1 MIKFSPTSNSKI
13 SSLDFN
19 NIPFGQVF
27 SDHIFMVDY
36 KDGNWINP
44 RIEELK
50 PIPVHPGN
58 LAWHYG
64 QSIFEGMKAT
74 KDKNGNPMLFRPEM
88 HIERL
93 NASAERMCMPA
104 FPTDLFIEAVNQI
117 VDIEKDWIPPAKG
130 SALYLRPIMVAMDE
144 ALGVRASGEYLFM
157 IMTLPVGPY
166 YPKPVS
172 LITEQKYVRAAHGG
186 VGEAKTAGN
195 YAASLKPAQKAKELG
210 YDQVMWLDAQEFK
223 YVQEV
228 GTMNIFFVID
238 GEIITPSTEG
248 TILKGITRNSAI
260 TMLRDAGHTVT
271 ERNIDIQEIVDAYQ
285 AGTLTETFGTGTAAV
300 VSKVQKI
307 SHNGVE
313 LNLDQSKTVI
323 ADKVKGLIDGLRY
336 GDVEDKWGWV
346 VPVKGVSVE
355 A

>member
-1 MIKFSPTSNSKI
+1 MIKFTPTSNSKI
-13 SSLDFN
+13 SSLDFD

-27 SDHIFMVDY
+27 SDHIFTVDY
-36 KDGNWINP
+36 KDGEWKNP

-74 KDKNGNPMLFRPEM
+74 KDKNGQPMLFRPDK

-93 NASAERMCMPA
+93 NASAQRMCMPD
-104 FPTDLFIEAVNQI
+104 FPADLFMEAVNQI

-130 SALYLRPIMVAMDE
+130 SALYLRPVMIAMEE
-144 ALGVRASGEYLFM
+144 ALGVRSSKEYIFM

-172 LITEQKYVRAAHGG
+172 LRTEQSFVRAAEGG

-195 YAASLKPAQKAKELG
+195 YAASLLPAQQAKEAG
-210 YDQVMWLDAQEFK
+210 FDQVMWLDSKEFK
-223 YVQEV
+223 YVQEI

-238 GEIITPSTEG
+238 GEIITPATNG
-248 TILKGITRNSAI
+248 TILKGITRDCAI
-260 TMLRDAGHTVT
+260 TMLRDRGYTVT
-271 ERNIDIQEIVDAYQ
+271 EKNIDIQEIVDAHA
-285 AGTLTETFGTGTAAV
+285 AGRLTESFGTGTAAV
-300 VSKVQKI
+300 VSKVHKI
-307 SHNGVE
+307 QHNGIE
-313 LNLDQSKTVI
+313 MNLDQSATKI
-323 ADKVKGLIDGLRY
+323 ADEIKTFIDGIRY
-336 GDVEDKWGWV
+336 GEVEDKWGWV
-346 VPVKGVSVE
+346 VPVKQVTQT